1 MTPIREARRADI
13 LRAADMDFRES
24 GFDRARMENIARR
37 AGIGKST
44 IYEYFQSKTDLFEA
58 VMDWMI
64 EKNYAELYTIFTADT
79 SLRDMVDAYLEH
91 MYNLVQTALPSMMT
105 LRGSEPVFEAVH
117 SRVERFRDFLMKN
130 ITEAIRRA
138 VTRGEI
144 SNKIEP
150 AAAALLIVSISSPL
164 IGPSADKNM
173 LEKIRE
179 ILFQGLEPR

>member
-13 LRAADMDFRES
+13 LRAACMDFRES
-24 GFDRARMENIARR
+24 GFDRSRMENIARR

-44 IYEYFQSKTDLFEA
+44 IYEYFQSKTDLLEA
-58 VMDWMI
+58 VMDYGI
-64 EKNYAELYTIFTADT
+64 EQSCEEMNAIFTADT

-91 MYNLVQTALPSMMT
+91 MHDLVQTALPGLMT
-105 LRGSEPVFEAVH
+105 LRGNEPIFEAVH
-117 SRVERFRDFLMKN
+117 SRVEHFGDFLVKN

-138 VTRGEI
+138 VARGEV
-144 SNKIEP
+144 SEKIDP
-150 AAAALLIVSISSPL
+150 TVAALLIVSMSSPL
-164 IGPSADKNM
+164 IEPRADENT

>member
-1 MTPIREARRADI
+1 MTPIRETRRADI
-13 LRAADMDFRES
+13 LRAAYMDFRES

-44 IYEYFQSKTDLFEA
+44 IYEYFQSKTDLLEA

-64 EKNYAELYTIFTADT
+64 EKNRAELYAIFTADT
-79 SLRDMVDAYLEH
+79 SFRDMVDAYLEH
-91 MYNLVQTALPSMMT
+91 MHDLVQTALLGMMT
-105 LRGSEPVFEAVH
+105 LRGNEPVFEAVH
-117 SRVERFRDFLMKN
+117 SRVEHFGDFLVKN

-138 VTRGEI
+138 VARGEV
-144 SNKIEP
+144 SEKIDP
-150 AAAALLIVSISSPL
+150 TAAALLVTSTFSPL
-164 IGPSADKNM
+164 IGPRADENT